1 MELKHITAG
10 YPGKI
15 IFRDLSLSLPD
26 AGAVALM
33 SPSGM
38 GKTTLLRL
46 IGGLL
51 KPIQGE
57 IKGLDGK
64 KISFLFQ
71 EDRLL
76 PWASAEKNVALA
88 DSDKDA
94 RHWLNQMEI
103 EDPSLSPRELSGGM
117 QRRVA
122 LARAMAYGGD
132 ILILDEPF
140 KGLDEALR
148 ERIAGRIRDQFPLT
162 LLSIHDPKEAEL
174 MGASILR
181 LDTLPCFRPESN
193 ADPAAPNSLP
203 HP

>member
-1 MELKHITAG
+1 MKLVHVTAG
-10 YPGKI
+10 YPGKT
-15 IFRDLSLSLPD
+15 IFQDLCLQLPD

-33 SPSGM
+33 GPSGF

-51 KPIQGE
+51 RPESGE
-57 IKGLDGK
+57 ITGIQGK

-76 PWASAEKNVALA
+76 PWATAEKNVALV
-88 DSDKDA
+88 SDEEKA
-94 RHWLNQMEI
+94 RYWLSRMEI
-103 EDPSLSPRELSGGM
+103 ENAAQYPAQMSGGM

-122 LARAMAYGGD
+122 LARAMAFGGD

-148 ERIAGRIRDQFPLT
+148 ERIAGLIRDVFPLT
-162 LLSIHDPKEAEL
+162 ILSVHDKAEAEL
-174 MGASILR
+174 MGAAIIQ
-181 LDTLPCFRPESN
+181 LDQ
-193 ADPAAPNSLP
+193 
-203 HP
+203 